1 MGSKSEKLEFLQFF
15 SPIFTMGVSAKLNE
29 FCQKWKFIIS
39 TSPLQLNHSAMM
51 TIMCRSVGLR
61 LLLNCIYIYIYMCI
75 CICICIYIIY
85 ILLGRSYLSFMR
97 LEGGLLAFS
106 QVHAANCRRY
116 QPQYTAERKIYICT
130 SFLPQSQKSSLFD
143 IPVVFVCFIASS
155 NVRSHQRE
163 HTGVSL
169 NLFTA
174 SKSKASS
181 YHKAVEYNIYWEGKS
196 HS

>member
-1 MGSKSEKLEFLQFF
+1 MGDTN
-15 SPIFTMGVSAKLNE
+15 P
-29 FCQKWKFIIS
+29 
-39 TSPLQLNHSAMM
+39 MM
-51 TIMCRSVGLR
+51 RILCRSLGLR
-61 LLLNCIYIYIYMCI
+61 LLLNCHV
-75 CICICIYIIY
+75 
-85 ILLGRSYLSFMR
+85 LLGRSYLSFMR

-106 QVHAANCRRY
+106 QVNAANCRRY
-116 QPQYTAERKIYICT
+116 QPQHTAERETNIYALH
-130 SFLPQSQKSSLFD
+130 SWHDQRSSLFD

-174 SKSKASS
+174 NKSKASS
-181 YHKAVEYNIYWEGKS
+181 YHKAVEYNVYGEGKS